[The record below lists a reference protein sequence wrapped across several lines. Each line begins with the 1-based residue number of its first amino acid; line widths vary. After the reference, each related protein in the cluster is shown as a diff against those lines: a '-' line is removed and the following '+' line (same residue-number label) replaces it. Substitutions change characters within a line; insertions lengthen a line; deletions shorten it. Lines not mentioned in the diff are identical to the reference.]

1 MACLRKGEP
10 STYLFLVQPKRV
22 STILIDAAK
31 RIINDT
37 DVVSDRQRF
46 PFVFATEYGGHPP
59 DRYLD
64 GVIIKRSDGRNCVEA
79 RGNIFEEQYFFR
91 LPGPATKHARP
102 AFFGKEAAVRSP
114 ALDAQTSS
122 T

>member
-1 MACLRKGEP
+1 MACLRKGET

-37 DVVSDRQRF
+37 DVVSDGQRF

-79 RGNIFEEQYFFR
+79 RGNIFEEEYFFR
-91 LPGPATKHARP
+91 LTGPGNKDARRG
-102 AFFGKEAAVRSP
+102 FFGKEVAVRF
-114 ALDAQTSS
+114 ADLEVET
-122 T
+122 